1 MVKLRRLS
9 GWNIFQREKMRE
21 VGGKVSGEGYRRLMH
36 QWSSAWHSLSRSQKE
51 RYELEAKY
59 EQSCREELE
68 TRPLSYGKEK
78 IHKVV
83 EGTLKPTADL
93 EKIAGVVGH

>member
-1 MVKLRRLS
+1 
-9 GWNIFQREKMRE
+9 MR
-21 VGGKVSGEGYRRLMH
+21 
-36 QWSSAWHSLSRSQKE
+36 QWSSAWHNLSRSQKE

-59 EQSCREELE
+59 EQCCREELE

-78 IHKVV
+78 IHEVV

-93 EKIAGVVGH
+93 EKIAGVVGY